1 MYEYAGTIKVPSRSH
16 DPLANIVVER
26 FNEAVRWQSQE
37 SIGGRSLRTVL
48 RDCYD
53 QFNGILPCEDIAIVE
68 ELGVD
73 AYVNL
78 TAMKSGLVQSY
89 LLETLVQGGSLP
101 LVIQPTPIPD
111 LSAQGKAVAL
121 DRVRETLFGQQFSGD
136 VAALIAQIK
145 TSVMTEEFKIAKDK
159 ADNMERLMTDQC
171 LQGGWNPSMY
181 AFTTDFTVYPY
192 AVLQGPVPVRRP
204 ELQWIDDKLRVKYN
218 NHYEFRSISP
228 WDFWYSPDSPDT
240 QRGTGVFTRQR
251 WNRQTL
257 LQAAQ
262 MKSYLRDNIIKVLE
276 DVEKDSE
283 FNFAWMSENP
293 DQYDNNLKSWTHC
306 SSTIDVMTHHG
317 FFSGREL
324 RTYGIPDVEDLEFY
338 NANVTIVNG
347 RTVQVVMPPNPNLNL
362 RPIHTASFYKT
373 HDRIPNYSI
382 PQRIRDV
389 ERCYLTSLR
398 YLMSNAANSSGPI
411 VEADYTRLSR
421 YMSDDDIGRLIPN
434 TMYMADSEMTSNNP
448 ALRFYSIPTAIP
460 AYMQLQSYF
469 MDLVDRISNI
479 PAALH
484 GTAQGSGAN
493 RTFRGAAMLQGNA
506 IKAIQAAVANIDQFV
521 FEPLGQMLYNYNML
535 YEDNDDIKGDCKIMA
550 QGATGLLQ
558 REIDRQNSYE
568 ILQLT
573 AAAGNQLAQIPNG
586 AQIITWALSNVFS
599 QMGVPKELI
608 SGMNIVNQSGI
619 PGTPG
624 GAGPTSTPIG
634 QEGVPAQITEQQTM

>member
-1 MYEYAGTIKVPSRSH
+1 MYEYAGTIKVPTKSH
-16 DPLANIVVER
+16 DPLANITIER
-26 FNEAVRWQSQE
+26 FNEAVRWQAQE
-37 SIGGRSLRTVL
+37 QIGGSSLRTVL
-48 RDCYD
+48 RNCYD
-53 QFNGILPCEDIAIVE
+53 QFNGILSCEDAAIAE
-68 ELGVD
+68 EIGVN
-73 AYVNL
+73 AYVNI

-101 LVIQPTPIPD
+101 WVIHPTPIPD
-111 LSAQGKAVAL
+111 LSAQGKAIAL
-121 DRVRETLFGQQFSGD
+121 DMVKEQLFSQQFSGD

-145 TSVMTEEFKIAKDK
+145 TTVMTQEFKHAKDS
-159 ADNMERLMTDQC
+159 ADNMEKLMTDQC
-171 LQGGWNPSMY
+171 LEGGWNTSMY

-204 ELQWIDDKLRVKYN
+204 ELQWVGDKLRVQYN

-240 QRGTGVFTRQR
+240 QRGTGVFIRQR

-262 MKSYLRDNIIKVLE
+262 MKSYIQENIIKVLE
-276 DVEKDSE
+276 DIEKKD

-293 DQYDNNLKSWTHC
+293 DQNDSNIKTWTHC
-306 SSTIDVMTHHG
+306 SSTIDVLIHYG

-324 RTYGIPDVEDLEFY
+324 REYGIKDVDDLEFY
-338 NANVTIVNG
+338 NATVTIING
-347 RTVQVVMPPNPNLNL
+347 RTVQVVMPPNPNLGI
-362 RPIHTASFYKT
+362 RPIHTSSFYKT

-389 ERCYLTSLR
+389 ERCYHTALR
-398 YLMSNAANSSGPI
+398 YLMANAANSSGPI
-411 VEADYTRLSR
+411 VEADYTRLSK
-421 YMSDDDIGRLIPN
+421 YMSDDDIGRLLPN
-434 TMYMADSEMTSNNP
+434 TMYMADSEMVSNNP
-448 ALRFYSIPTAIP
+448 ALRFYSIPSILP
-460 AYMQLQSYF
+460 AYMQLQNYF

-484 GTAQGSGAN
+484 GTAVGSGAN

-506 IKAIQAAVANIDQFV
+506 IKAIQAAVANIDQYV
-521 FEPLGQMLYNYNML
+521 FEPTGQLLYNYNML
-535 YEDNDDIKGDCKIMA
+535 YEDDEDIKGDSKIIA
-550 QGATGLLQ
+550 QGATGLMQ

-599 QMGVPKELI
+599 NMGVPKDLI
-608 SGMNIVNQSGI
+608 AGMNVSNM
-619 PGTPG
+619 PGSEPGAINTAG
-624 GAGPTSTPIG
+624 GA
-634 QEGVPAQITEQQTM
+634 PAQAAQTIEQPIV